1 MNRSHPDHQRSTGD
15 RLGEDA
21 AMDTFTVRLPRWRSM
36 RLFGRNPLIR
46 AGDRVEALVVVFAVV
61 VVLLAAPIAAAVGT
75 AVYDSRSHLYAQQA
89 QNSHVVTAVVTDHKV
104 THRKAL
110 GQTVTVLARWF
121 AAGSEHTGSVSAP
134 PGVKTGDSIDIWVV
148 EDGSHVGPPPKTA
161 YDEAVAFA
169 SLTWLGAAIAAQA
182 LIAGTRTFLNRARHA
197 RWQKDF
203 DNLVVD
209 GDGHTGQP

>member
-1 MNRSHPDHQRSTGD
+1 MTPSHPDHQRFTGD
-15 RLGEDA
+15 RPGEDA
-21 AMDTFTVRLPRWRSM
+21 AMDTFTLRLPRWRSM

-121 AAGSEHTGSVSAP
+121 AAGTEHTGSVSAP
-134 PGVKTGDSIDIWVV
+134 PGVKTGDSIDIWVA
-148 EDGSHVGPPPKTA
+148 EDGSHVGPPLRTA
-161 YDEAVAFA
+161 LDAAVAAAEAIWF
-169 SLTWLGAAIAAQA
+169 GAAIAAAA
-182 LIAGTRTFLNRARHA
+182 LVAGTRTFLNRARHA

-203 DNLVVD
+203 DKLVES
-209 GDGHTGQP
+209 

>member
-1 MNRSHPDHQRSTGD
+1 MTPSHPDHQRFTGD
-15 RLGEDA
+15 RPGEDA
-21 AMDTFTVRLPRWRSM
+21 AMDTFTLRLPRWRSM

-134 PGVKTGDSIDIWVV
+134 PGVKTGDSIDIWVA
-148 EDGSHVGPPPKTA
+148 EDGSHVGPPLRTA
-161 YDEAVAFA
+161 LDAAVAAAEAIWF
-169 SLTWLGAAIAAQA
+169 GAAIAAAA
-182 LIAGTRTFLNRARHA
+182 LVAGTRTFLNRARHA

-203 DNLVVD
+203 DKLVES
-209 GDGHTGQP
+209 

>member
-46 AGDRVEALVVVFAVV
+46 AGDRVEALAVVFAVV

-121 AAGSEHTGSVSAP
+121 AAGTEHTGSVSAP

-169 SLTWLGAAIAAQA
+169 SLTWLGAAIAAAA